1 MWKNDSAVWG
11 GKRKIKII
19 LTSSLCRE
27 CCPSQ
32 LLVLDE
38 TSSSWYREG
47 ASRVGST
54 SPPFR
59 KKHEGQS
66 ALLAPAV
73 SRES

>member
-1 MWKNDSAVWG
+1 MWKNDSAVGG

-19 LTSSLCRE
+19 LTRSLCRE
-27 CCPSQ
+27 FCPSQ

-38 TSSSWYREG
+38 VSSSRYREG

-59 KKHEGQS
+59 KKHEGQG